1 MLALR
6 SAILRL
12 LDWQF
17 LQSASLLGI
26 LEIGT
31 WLVGFFSAEP
41 GHFWIFLVRPCAS
54 CASLRNVGRAYA
66 ECAATKTM
74 LC

>member
-1 MLALR
+1 MAAMLALR

-17 LQSASLLGI
+17 LQSASLRGI

-31 WLVGFFSAEP
+31 WLVGFSAEP
-41 GHFWIFLVRPCAS
+41 GHPWILMVRP
-54 CASLRNVGRAYA
+54 
-66 ECAATKTM
+66 
-74 LC
+74 